1 LSKLKLKEYLEC
13 IKMRTSDGG
22 PTKQPCKW
30 VKRKFMKDIKPKYK
44 SSQAKSIYNSNHEVY
59 SLDNTFPDMHIV
71 GF

>member
-44 SSQAKSIYNSNHEVY
+44 SSQAKSIIATTRS
-59 SLDNTFPDMHIV
+59 IV
-71 GF
+71 